1 MQTSELDKL
10 TIDISRNE
18 ILNKTI
24 RTEHLNNEERESV
37 LRICHEFNRI
47 FHLECD
53 TLTHTD
59 SIVHEIPTTSSVPVS
74 AKTYRYPEVHKKEVD
89 KQISKMLNE
98 GIIKPSTSPWN
109 APLWIVPKKASA
121 SGEIKWRVVVDYRR
135 LNDITVGDAY
145 SLPNIADILDQLGN
159 SKYVTVLRS
168 KCNKRNL

>member
-24 RTEHLNNEERESV
+24 RTEHLNNEGRESV

-89 KQISKMLNE
+89 KQISKM
-98 GIIKPSTSPWN
+98 
-109 APLWIVPKKASA
+109 
-121 SGEIKWRVVVDYRR
+121 
-135 LNDITVGDAY
+135 
-145 SLPNIADILDQLGN
+145 
-159 SKYVTVLRS
+159 
-168 KCNKRNL
+168 